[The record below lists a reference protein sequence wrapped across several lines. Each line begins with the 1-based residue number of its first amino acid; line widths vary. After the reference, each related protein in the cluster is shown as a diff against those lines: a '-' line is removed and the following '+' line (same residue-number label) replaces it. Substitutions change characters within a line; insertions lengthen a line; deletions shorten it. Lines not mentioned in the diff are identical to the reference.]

1 MTPISSPM
9 AGDVH
14 PLADVPDPVFAQ
26 GLVGPGVAIVPIGEA
41 EVTVVAPIAGRIVK
55 LHPHA
60 FVIQAEGFG
69 VLVHLGIDTVQLDG
83 RGFLLHATE
92 GDQVAVGTPLISWNP
107 SEVVAGGR
115 SAMCPVVVLDVAPES
130 VTPVEVQT
138 VEAICSLDKASS
150 RLSALNSGC
159 LSEKTKVAVSL
170 GEKPCIA
177 RARESSESMDLA
189 GS

>member
-60 FVIQAEGFG
+60 FVIQA
-69 VLVHLGIDTVQLDG
+69 
-83 RGFLLHATE
+83 
-92 GDQVAVGTPLISWNP
+92 QVNGLMPNRT
-107 SEVVAGGR
+107 SEVQ
-115 SAMCPVVVLDVAPES
+115 D
-130 VTPVEVQT
+130 
-138 VEAICSLDKASS
+138 
-150 RLSALNSGC
+150 
-159 LSEKTKVAVSL
+159 
-170 GEKPCIA
+170 
-177 RARESSESMDLA
+177 SMDSCHA
-189 GS
+189 IAAHSCHAIAAMHISFHCID

>member
-26 GLVGPGVAIVPIGEA
+26 GLVGPGVAIVPISEA

-69 VLVHLGIDTVQLDG
+69 VLVHLGIDTVQL
-83 RGFLLHATE
+83 LS
-92 GDQVAVGTPLISWNP
+92 LIH
-107 SEVVAGGR
+107 
-115 SAMCPVVVLDVAPES
+115 
-130 VTPVEVQT
+130 
-138 VEAICSLDKASS
+138 I
-150 RLSALNSGC
+150 
-159 LSEKTKVAVSL
+159 
-170 GEKPCIA
+170 
-177 RARESSESMDLA
+177 
-189 GS
+189 

>member
-83 RGFLLHATE
+83 RG
-92 GDQVAVGTPLISWNP
+92 
-107 SEVVAGGR
+107 
-115 SAMCPVVVLDVAPES
+115 
-130 VTPVEVQT
+130 
-138 VEAICSLDKASS
+138 
-150 RLSALNSGC
+150 
-159 LSEKTKVAVSL
+159 
-170 GEKPCIA
+170 
-177 RARESSESMDLA
+177 
-189 GS
+189 

>member
-1 MTPISSPM
+1 MMPVSSPM

-14 PLADVPDPVFAQ
+14 PLSDVPDPVFAQ

-138 VEAICSLDKASS
+138 VEPGA
-150 RLSALNSGC
+150 ALLN
-159 LSEKTKVAVSL
+159 VQ
-170 GEKPCIA
+170 
-177 RARESSESMDLA
+177 
-189 GS
+189 